1 MKKILKILIGVI
13 VFLTLPALLFFG
25 VLYLKYNEDLPIG
38 QEGEKADLL
47 AHNML
52 KSLDYESY
60 KETDYIEWSFRN
72 SRLYKWNKRENICVV
87 QWKDFKVDLHLNYIE
102 RSLAAVHNF
111 NVVGEKRDELVD
123 KARSYFN
130 NDSFWLVAPYKVFD
144 KGVKRSIVNLD
155 NDDEVVLDAVKKVK
169 AANHH
174 IEEVFCPFPVHGLD
188 KAMGL
193 APTRIAITSFMYGI
207 TGLGIAI
214 WLTYYTM
221 IADWP
226 QDIGGKPSFS
236 WAENMPAFVPI
247 MFELTVFFAAHLM
260 VITFYMRSRI
270 WPFKKAENPDPRT
283 TDDHFLMEIEIH
295 DNEEELTTLLNET
308 GAVEINVVD
317 KH

>member
-1 MKKILKILIGVI
+1 MSSSKVI
-13 VFLTLPALLFFG
+13 YAF
-25 VLYLKYNEDLPIG
+25 Y
-38 QEGEKADLL
+38 
-47 AHNML
+47 
-52 KSLDYESY
+52 
-60 KETDYIEWSFRN
+60 
-72 SRLYKWNKRENICVV
+72 
-87 QWKDFKVDLHLNYIE
+87 
-102 RSLAAVHNF
+102 
-111 NVVGEKRDELVD
+111 
-123 KARSYFN
+123 
-130 NDSFWLVAPYKVFD
+130 
-144 KGVKRSIVNLD
+144 
-155 NDDEVVLDAVKKVK
+155 NDDEVVLEAVKKVK

-193 APTRIAITSFMYGI
+193 APTRIAIASFMFGI
-207 TGLGIAI
+207 TGLGVAI

-283 TDDHFLMEIEIH
+283 TDDHFLMEIEVH
-295 DNEEELTTLLNET
+295 DNEEELTSLLNET

>member
-1 MKKILKILIGVI
+1 MSSSKVI
-13 VFLTLPALLFFG
+13 HAF
-25 VLYLKYNEDLPIG
+25 Y
-38 QEGEKADLL
+38 
-47 AHNML
+47 
-52 KSLDYESY
+52 
-60 KETDYIEWSFRN
+60 
-72 SRLYKWNKRENICVV
+72 
-87 QWKDFKVDLHLNYIE
+87 
-102 RSLAAVHNF
+102 
-111 NVVGEKRDELVD
+111 
-123 KARSYFN
+123 
-130 NDSFWLVAPYKVFD
+130 
-144 KGVKRSIVNLD
+144 

-207 TGLGIAI
+207 TGLSIAI

-236 WAENMPAFVPI
+236 CAENMPAFVPI

-270 WPFKKAENPDPRT
+270 WPFKAAENPDPRT
-283 TDDHFLMEIEIH
+283 TDDHFLMEIELH
-295 DNEEELTTLLNET
+295 DNEEELMKLLNET